1 MDAVLKKLLATEQ
14 QAEQQVADAQAEHT
28 AVIAAAQGEAQAI
41 EDAFEQTTSAIKAS
55 HIDKAQARAE
65 QAVAESKRRNDER
78 DRQLRDAAAAHRQ
91 AALRAALELF
101 APGGTD

>member
-14 QAEQQVADAQAEHT
+14 QAEQHVADAQAEH
-28 AVIAAAQGEAQAI
+28 AAAQGEAQAI
-41 EDAFEQTTSAIKAS
+41 EEAFEQTISAIKAS

-101 APGGTD
+101 TPGGTD